1 MVSGRSH
8 VCEGPKEDENRYAHN
23 AKARSGFGT
32 PLGEGGGNANALQL
46 EPNQSFSA
54 ELCPGC
60 SEGILL
66 KNMPH

>member
-1 MVSGRSH
+1 MFVK
-8 VCEGPKEDENRYAHN
+8 GPRKIKIGMHTMQRLEVDLPSPY
-23 AKARSGFGT
+23 
-32 PLGEGGGNANALQL
+32 LQL

-66 KNMPH
+66 KNMLH